1 MSTAAAAQAG
11 RMPGVVV
18 ATDGSAAGSAAVR
31 YAVTEAGR
39 TGTDVSVVHVLPSY
53 VPIVP
58 MLPLV
63 PDDLHAVGR
72 SILVEAAK
80 VASEADP
87 RAVVSTELRSGPT
100 AREVVTA
107 AADARLIVV
116 GHESTPG
123 WERVFTGAI
132 TLEVAAH
139 AHCPVISV
147 PEDWSRGEGRR
158 ERIVVGYQ
166 DVAHEADLLPHAF
179 VVAAARGA
187 DLTILHAWKLP
198 GCYDDMIV
206 RRTHEDEW
214 HAAARERIES
224 QTAGL
229 RADNPEVE
237 VDVRVVH
244 DQPAHALREASKD
257 ADLLLVGRHA
267 DSGVRHLGST
277 ARALLRE
284 ATCPVE
290 VVPTRLV
297 GSADQELRL
306 ERAGAPLK

>member
-1 MSTAAAAQAG
+1 MRSCSTCSGFVPDHLQGCPHCGATGRWRRLVGALASVIGAGAAMATLAACYGLPPQIDTC
-11 RMPGVVV
+11 VD
-18 ATDGSAAGSAAVR
+18 TDG
-31 YAVTEAGR
+31 
-39 TGTDVSVVHVLPSY
+39 D
-53 VPIVP
+53 
-58 MLPLV
+58 
-63 PDDLHAVGR
+63 
-72 SILVEAAK
+72 
-80 VASEADP
+80 
-87 RAVVSTELRSGPT
+87 
-100 AREVVTA
+100 
-107 AADARLIVV
+107 
-116 GHESTPG
+116 G
-123 WERVFTGAI
+123 W
-132 TLEVAAH
+132 
-139 AHCPVISV
+139 
-147 PEDWSRGEGRR
+147 
-158 ERIVVGYQ
+158 
-166 DVAHEADLLPHAF
+166 
-179 VVAAARGA
+179 
-187 DLTILHAWKLP
+187 LP

-297 GSADQELRL
+297 GTADQELRL